1 MPLPMKLNILSLIIL
16 ILLSA
21 PLTAKP
27 LAGIVFFDHNT
38 SRGEIF
44 ASLIEK
50 HSINILNN
58 TGIFSTINEGI
69 INRELKKFTC
79 IDEKCIL
86 NFAENAGIDLIIK
99 GKISDHGDH
108 AILTLNGFGIKNPF
122 NKKLIYSYK
131 VKVPAHDS
139 ITPRDF
145 SLIFEEHSGIFISK
159 LLKAFIFP
167 VELTSE
173 GGSVKAATELKVNG
187 SYRIFNAHASAPE
200 KSPVTID
207 LKDNRGHLPGHILSG
222 GERIFLRF
230 RKEGEDLNKYYID
243 GKKDIVFEEP
253 SLYDTL
259 FVFFFTVPGSATM
272 PISAPLLGYFN
283 NDDWQGLG
291 LWGVNASPYLYAEA
305 RGFLNSPSRLK
316 KDKKD
321 ISKDDRA
328 LNYFAWYMLLAGG
341 TPLFIDSFASKYLY
355 DASNFKEKQG
365 LMGNPYT
372 AAYLAAV
379 SNGGGMFY
387 RGHRSWGYFYF
398 HINNILLYSVLR
410 EFSRP
415 ETYDNSTNKYSRG
428 DNNKKRGALFASAL
442 TLSKAAE
449 IVHSIIIKDNIKNGN
464 VKNEYILP
472 EIFMTLDSSNIP
484 VYNLGLSLKF

>member
-1 MPLPMKLNILSLIIL
+1 MPFPMKLNLLTFIIL

-27 LAGIVFFDHNT
+27 LAGIVFFDHNS

-58 TGIFSTINEGI
+58 TGFFSTINEGI
-69 INRELKKFTC
+69 INRELKKFIC
-79 IDEKCIL
+79 LDEKCIL
-86 NFAENAGIDLIIK
+86 NFAENAGIDLIIR
-99 GKISDHGDH
+99 GKISDNGDY
-108 AILTLNGFGIKNPF
+108 AILTLDAFGIGIPF

-131 VKVPAHDS
+131 VKIPAHDS

-145 SLIFEEHSGIFISK
+145 SLILEEHSGIFISK
-159 LLKAFIFP
+159 VLCIFKFP
-167 VELTSE
+167 VKLTVE
-173 GGSVKAATELKVNG
+173 GETVKAVTELKVNG
-187 SYRIFNAHASAPE
+187 SYRIFNAHTSAPD
-200 KSPVTID
+200 KSSITVD
-207 LKDNRGHLPGHILSG
+207 FKDNIAHPDSHIISEG
-222 GERIFLRF
+222 DRIFLQF
-230 RKEGEDLNKYYID
+230 RKEGKDLYRYYAD
-243 GKKDIVFEEP
+243 GKKNLVFEEP

-259 FVFFFTVPGSATM
+259 FVFFFTLPGSATM

-291 LWGVNASPYLYAEA
+291 LWALNASPYLYAEA

-316 KDKKD
+316 KDRKD

-355 DASNFKEKQG
+355 DASSFREKQG

-398 HINNILLYSVLR
+398 HINNILLYSMLR
-410 EFSRP
+410 EFSTP
-415 ETYDNSTNKYSRG
+415 EIYDNSTDKYSRG
-428 DNNKKRGALFASAL
+428 DNNKKRGALLASAL
-442 TLSKAAE
+442 AVSKTAE
-449 IVHSIIIKDNIKNGN
+449 IVHSIIIKDNIKNGT
-464 VKNEYILP
+464 VIDEYILP
-472 EIFMTLDSSNIP
+472 EIFMTLDSNNIP

>member
-1 MPLPMKLNILSLIIL
+1 MKLNILSFILL
-16 ILLSA
+16 ILLA
-21 PLTAKP
+21 VPVTAKP
-27 LAGIVFFDHNT
+27 LAGIVFFDYNS

-58 TGIFSTINEGI
+58 SGIFSTINEGI

-86 NFAENAGIDLIIK
+86 NFAENAGIDLIIR
-99 GKISDHGDH
+99 GKITDNGDY
-108 AILTLNGFGIKNPF
+108 AILTLDAFGTGIPF

-131 VKVPAHDS
+131 VKIPAHDS
-139 ITPRDF
+139 ITPRGY
-145 SLIFEEHSGIFISK
+145 SLICEEHSGIFISK
-159 LLKAFIFP
+159 ILGIFKFP
-167 VELTSE
+167 VELTVEE
-173 GGSVKAATELKVNG
+173 GTVKVTTELDVNG
-187 SYRIFNAHASAPE
+187 LHRIFSPDVSGNLQASGILDF
-200 KSPVTID
+200 KN
-207 LKDNRGHLPGHILSG
+207 NRADPAGHIISG
-222 GERIFLRF
+222 GEMIFLQF
-230 RKEGEDLNKYYID
+230 QKEGGNLYRYYVD
-243 GKKDIVFEEP
+243 GKKDLVFEEP

-259 FVFFFTVPGSATM
+259 FVFFFTIPGSATM
-272 PISAPLLGYFN
+272 PFTAPFLGYFN

-291 LWGVNASPYLYAEA
+291 LWTLNASPYLYAEA
-305 RGFLNSPSRLK
+305 RGFINSPSRLK
-316 KDKKD
+316 KDKKN

-355 DASNFKEKQG
+355 DASSFKEKQG

-398 HINNILLYSVLR
+398 HINNILLYSMLR

-415 ETYDNSTNKYSRG
+415 ETYDISADQYSKG

-442 TLSKAAE
+442 AISKTAE
-449 IVHSIIIKDNIKNGN
+449 IVHSIIIKDRIKNGN
-464 VKNEYILP
+464 VESEYIIP
-472 EIFMTLDSSNIP
+472 EIFMTLDSRNNP
-484 VYNLGLSLKF
+484 VYNLGFSLKF